1 MQNGFQVAATDES
14 EVSGRY
20 PGQGRCPARP
30 LGTAARIVDPGCSLV
45 EVCERAPGELGGG
58 VPKASDMVAA
68 GRLHHHGGTVRE
80 GLLELAGCG
89 ILFLME
95 MDMGHKDDFT
105 MEWSE
110 KDGKNL

>member
-1 MQNGFQVAATDES
+1 
-14 EVSGRY
+14 
-20 PGQGRCPARP
+20 
-30 LGTAARIVDPGCSLV
+30 
-45 EVCERAPGELGGG
+45 
-58 VPKASDMVAA
+58 
-68 GRLHHHGGTVRE
+68 VRE